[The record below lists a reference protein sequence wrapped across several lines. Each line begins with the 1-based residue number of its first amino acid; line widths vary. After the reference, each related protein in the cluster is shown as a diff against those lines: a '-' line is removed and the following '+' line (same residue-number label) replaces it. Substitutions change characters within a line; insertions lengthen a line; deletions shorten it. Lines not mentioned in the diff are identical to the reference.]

1 MQVNVRESSRALR
14 SSVPRCCF
22 HVFLCLLSLFAASA
36 FPSTVLAQ
44 ERRPRR
50 PQPEQAPA
58 PEPTP
63 APPAEEKPVEKDRW
77 FAILNGTVHTVSG
90 PVLDGA
96 TVLCRNGRIFEIGRN
111 LTLPEECETIDAAGH
126 HVYPGLIAVRSQG
139 IHGGGSP
146 EDGTDVF
153 SFNMSL
159 ALAAGITTAVT
170 GDTAAKLTYG
180 TLEGMIVKRGL
191 FESISYNSRD
201 PAGKRRLRE
210 GLDRVRQHL
219 RDVAAHEEEKRR
231 NPEAKAPDDKWIRGP
246 YATYLRLLKSEAV
259 ALVDA
264 NDAHEIFDYCELA
277 ETYGIRMVVRGAYE
291 AWTVAPSLSRAGMA
305 AIITPRQRVDE
316 NPQLNRPTGSTIENA
331 RILHEHGIRIAIT
344 PAGSLFGPGYGISLG
359 GLAGRDLLHLALEA
373 AFAVRG
379 GLSNADAVKTVTIDA
394 ARVLGIDSRVGS
406 IETGKDAD
414 FVITDG
420 DLLHYMTLARWTVV
434 NGRVAYDKEK
444 EGIYSHIRPGGDANA
459 PPPDDYWPRRLGV
472 EWRRDREKPAQ
483 P

>member
-1 MQVNVRESSRALR
+1 MQTGHNESSIAR
-14 SSVPRCCF
+14 SRFLCS
-22 HVFLCLLSLFAASA
+22 FLCLLSLFAAIA
-36 FPSTVLAQ
+36 FASEVQAQ

-50 PQPEQAPA
+50 PQPEQTAA

-63 APPAEEKPVEKDRW
+63 APPAEEKPAEKDRW
-77 FAILNGTVHTVSG
+77 FAVLNGRVHTVSG
-90 PVLDGA
+90 PVLDGV
-96 TVLCRNGRIFEIGRN
+96 TILCRNGRIAEIGPN
-111 LTLPEECETIDAAGH
+111 LALPEGCERLDAAGH
-126 HVYPGLIAVRSQG
+126 FVYPGLIAVRSQG

-153 SFNMSL
+153 SLNMSL
-159 ALAAGITTAVT
+159 ALGAGITTAVT

-180 TLEGMIVKRGL
+180 TLEDMIVKRGL
-191 FESISYNSRD
+191 FESISYTSRD

-219 RDVAAHEEEKRR
+219 RDVADHEEEKRL

-246 YATYLRLLKSEAV
+246 YATYLRLLKGEAT
-259 ALVDA
+259 AIADA
-264 NDAHEIFDYCELA
+264 NSAWELLQLAELA
-277 ETYGIRMVVRGAYE
+277 ETYGIRIVARGAYE
-291 AWTVAPSLSRAGMA
+291 AWTVAPRLSRAGMA

-331 RILHEHGIRIAIT
+331 RILHEAGMRLAIT

-379 GLSNADAVKTVTIDA
+379 GLENAQAVKTVTIDA
-394 ARVLGIDSRVGS
+394 ARLLGIDSRVGS
-406 IETGKDAD
+406 IEVGKDAD

-420 DLLHYMTLARWTVV
+420 DLLHYMTLVRWTVV
-434 NGRVAYDKEK
+434 NGRIAYDKEK
-444 EGIYSHIRPGGDANA
+444 EGIYSHIRPGGDADA

-472 EWRRDREKPAQ
+472 EWRRDREPPAR